1 MLTFVFNGMGNI
13 CFHTHTH
20 WACVLVTASEGSLD
34 LCVYD
39 SFRGPVPDPLWG
51 LLRSQEFQL
60 IRHGR
65 DHKGFGGEAAAFGT
79 LPTEEYKKS
88 E

>member
-1 MLTFVFNGMGNI
+1 M
-13 CFHTHTH
+13 
-20 WACVLVTASEGSLD
+20 D